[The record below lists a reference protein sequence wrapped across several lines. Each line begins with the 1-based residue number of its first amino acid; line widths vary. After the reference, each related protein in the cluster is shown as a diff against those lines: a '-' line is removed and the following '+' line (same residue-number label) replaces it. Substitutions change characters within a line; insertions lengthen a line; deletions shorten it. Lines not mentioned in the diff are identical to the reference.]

1 MPHSDGLYDCIF
13 VLTVIN
19 PNSDDLF
26 QVVTDVFFSFFF
38 FGIFRLM
45 LLPFVVS

>member
-1 MPHSDGLYDCIF
+1 VMDCMI